1 MDPLVV
7 PPEES
12 SSVLDPL
19 IRPGRTLLHGYVVDT
34 DTGRP
39 LVGVTVRFIHAGV
52 QAHTDAKGHF
62 VLSVPTPP
70 AEVPD
75 GLGTDTLVYK
85 KTGYK
90 TIEIRNFGLAP
101 EEMGGS
107 GVEME
112 KGTGI
117 TNIDGTHKLMRK

>member
-1 MDPLVV
+1 MH
-7 PPEES
+7 E
-12 SSVLDPL
+12 
-19 IRPGRTLLHGYVVDT
+19 YVVDG

-39 LVGVTVRFIHAGV
+39 LVGVTVRFADAGV
-52 QAHTDAKGHF
+52 QAQTDAKGHF

-90 TIEIRNFGLAP
+90 TIEIRDFGIAP
-101 EEMGGS
+101 EEMGGT
-107 GVEME
+107 GIEME